1 MTVMAVRMMM
11 MSLLVFPEEL
21 ELGHREK
28 VGAGPDLDE
37 EELSEWENSPS
48 LPAGGGLLA
57 GCLRGGRGR
66 GRTHVVLD
74 SFVESVGGVMAAV
87 WPHPLK

>member
-1 MTVMAVRMMM
+1 MAVMAVRMMM

-37 EELSEWENSPS
+37 EELSE
-48 LPAGGGLLA
+48 
-57 GCLRGGRGR
+57 
-66 GRTHVVLD
+66 
-74 SFVESVGGVMAAV
+74 
-87 WPHPLK
+87 